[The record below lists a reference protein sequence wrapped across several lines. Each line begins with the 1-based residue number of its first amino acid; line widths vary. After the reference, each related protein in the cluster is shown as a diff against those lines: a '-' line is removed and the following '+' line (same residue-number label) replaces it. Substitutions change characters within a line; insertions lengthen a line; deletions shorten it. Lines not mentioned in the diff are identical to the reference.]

1 MHIRNTADR
10 MTMGLSPAP
19 RISACLLSS
28 RPSTLLRKIYQLIWA
43 AAGPRLT
50 AGYEELERTCVLPP
64 RTNERSVFC
73 NSACKE
79 TLSSGEHSDALTEKQ
94 NMVTRG
100 SSAPTP
106 RTNERSA
113 FCSSACKEMLSPADT
128 RTP

>member
-1 MHIRNTADR
+1 MR
-10 MTMGLSPAP
+10 
-19 RISACLLSS
+19 SATEDKRTKRLL
-28 RPSTLLRKIYQLIWA
+28 QL
-43 AAGPRLT
+43 
-50 AGYEELERTCVLPP
+50 
-64 RTNERSVFC
+64 
-73 NSACKE
+73 CKE